1 MNHEKSVRTS
11 LSASLLL
18 LIAYPFLVHVGV
30 LTGVFWPALVN
41 LILLFFLQLQ
51 PWRTIYWVL
60 LVLLSGMVAWLTPRS
75 AGMILYAPPILTIFL
90 LFGIFFRSLLP
101 GSDPLVSRIARLM
114 HENPSTQL
122 LQYTHAVTIGW
133 VIFLLLMLVEVI
145 ALTLFAPQQ
154 QWSLFTNFYN
164 YLFIVSFFF
173 VEFLCRRFFV
183 DPTERMS
190 IKHFLSRLFSINY
203 RKLFQQR

>member
-1 MNHEKSVRTS
+1 MLASP
-11 LSASLLL
+11 SASLLL
-18 LIAYPFLVHVGV
+18 LIAYPFLVHMGV

-51 PWRTIYWVL
+51 SWRTIYWVL
-60 LVLLSGMVAWLTPRS
+60 LVFGVGIVAELTPHS
-75 AGMILYAPPILTIFL
+75 AGMILYAPPILTILL

-101 GSDPLVSRIARLM
+101 DSDPLVSRIARLM
-114 HENPSTQL
+114 HENPSAQL
-122 LQYTHAVTIGW
+122 LRYTHAVTIGW

-164 YLFIVSFFF
+164 YLFIVSFFI
-173 VEFLCRRFFV
+173 VEFFCRRFFV
-183 DPTERMS
+183 NPAERMS
-190 IKHFLSRLFSINY
+190 IKYFLSRLFSINY